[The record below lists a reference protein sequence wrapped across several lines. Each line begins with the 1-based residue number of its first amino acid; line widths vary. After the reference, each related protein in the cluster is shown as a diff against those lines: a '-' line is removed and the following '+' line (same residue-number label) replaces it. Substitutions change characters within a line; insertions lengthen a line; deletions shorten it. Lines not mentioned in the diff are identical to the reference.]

1 MCQKEGQFQYKTS
14 CYTINSQIEW
24 LDAIMQCRFIN
35 AEFLIIESEEEFHN
49 ITESLKI
56 IYSKDSNLNR
66 SYYIGA
72 EDQLRRI

>member
-1 MCQKEGQFQYKTS
+1 
-14 CYTINSQIEW
+14 
-24 LDAIMQCRFIN
+24 MQCRFIN